1 MIRWWAVGVGGRGGL
16 GEHLGA
22 LAGGVPDPPAGPTG
36 TEQQGQPRL
45 PHRPLR

>member
-22 LAGGVPDPPAGPTG
+22 LAGGVVLSTFGGDQNGG
-36 TEQQGQPRL
+36 GSSL
-45 PHRPLR
+45 